1 MSVRPA
7 PSHCIVKPD
16 LPAPHTAWRL
26 LCLLTLL
33 AMGACTTTT
42 RPADGGMASS
52 KPSSMPA
59 AQGAPSPGQTAS
71 AGNTAQPGPGSG
83 APSTTANSPTG
94 FEALTRGATRSPGL
108 LPIWRKQD
116 KVWVEIPARL
126 LGQPL
131 FLSPKIASGIGEAGV
146 LGGLMQ
152 SRWAQV
158 GRPQWVTFRR
168 VQQQVQLLAV
178 NATYTATAGTPQAR
192 AVEAAYSPSLIVA
205 APLASAPDPATGALL
220 IDASALWLN
229 DWLGIGS
236 QLQRQY
242 RQGHA
247 FDARQSQLV
256 QARQVGETTVFEVQ
270 QHFATAS
277 ITPPSAAAVP
287 GQPTPSL
294 PRTLPDPRS
303 LFVQVHHSLSALP
316 EQPMRA
322 RPADVRV
329 GYFSTVVVD
338 FTDDLTRTPRR
349 QFISRWRLAKQDPTA
364 TRSKPIQSIV
374 FWLDANIPEVYRDTV
389 REGVLAWNRAF
400 EAIGY
405 QDAIEVRQATPEQSA
420 DNLATGRASIRWMT
434 NAQAQF
440 GAIGP
445 SHVDP
450 RSGEILDADI
460 AIESLT
466 VRGMR
471 QLRSQFMT
479 DDGADALARPG
490 EPAHGVEGGACE
502 HGLHAAEQLGTW
514 LSLIEADRPIDP
526 DSPEVQAFVLA
537 YLKDVV
543 MHEVGHALGLRHNF
557 RASRWRS
564 PAQLQDKAL
573 TTREGNSASV
583 MDYAAINLPPPG
595 QRGGAPFQTTLG
607 PYDFW
612 AIEYG
617 YSDLPDSPAEAERQ
631 LRDIARRSSDPRWAE
646 ALAYGSDEDEALGID
661 PQALTFDLGDDPI
674 AFARNRFALAQDL
687 IDRTAQRTPTP
698 LDDVDRPRRALAH
711 ALRESARGAQV
722 LIRQVG
728 GIVLRR
734 QGPDAPSAPVD
745 PLPAV
750 QQREALAWLQRSWLR
765 PQPLRVPPA
774 LMRRMGPDTLDW
786 SPGDPGSIGKPDLS
800 LAEQLLQVQRSVLNQ
815 LMSDRLAER
824 LLDNRDRTQ
833 DRETRPLLPAEL
845 LQRLQDHIWSQGSSV
860 DANAASWQRN
870 LQREHTQRLAVSVL
884 RPASARADVRAAQR
898 AAARQLL
905 SLLQR
910 EPGRTSEARVH
921 RQACLETLRTALA
934 APLVQQGL

>member
-1 MSVRPA
+1 MSARPPIFSRVTATAPPLLTGPWHRVSLIGLLALSACATPPRPSPPA
-7 PSHCIVKPD
+7 PATSGTPTAAIPPSASAT
-16 LPAPHTAWRL
+16 PAPASL
-26 LCLLTLL
+26 S
-33 AMGACTTTT
+33 A
-42 RPADGGMASS
+42 PATSATPAS
-52 KPSSMPA
+52 
-59 AQGAPSPGQTAS
+59 
-71 AGNTAQPGPGSG
+71 
-83 APSTTANSPTG
+83 
-94 FEALTRGATRSPGL
+94 FESLTRGATPSAGL

-116 KVWVEIPARL
+116 KVWVEIPANL
-126 LGQPL
+126 LGKPL
-131 FLSPKIASGIGEAGV
+131 LLSPKVASGIGEGGV

-178 NATYTATAGTPQAR
+178 NASYTAAAGTPQAR
-192 AVEAAYSPSLIVA
+192 AVEAAFSPSLIVA
-205 APLASAPDPATGALL
+205 APLASAADPATGAVLV
-220 IDASALWLN
+220 DASALWLN
-229 DWLGIGS
+229 DWLGIGPH
-236 QLQRQY
+236 LQRQY

-247 FDARQSQLV
+247 FDARQSQVV
-256 QARQVGETTVFEVQ
+256 QARQVDGTTVFEVQ
-270 QHFATAS
+270 QHFVTAS
-277 ITPPSAAAVP
+277 VNATPSAMAP
-287 GQPTPSL
+287 GMPAPSL

-316 EQPMRA
+316 EQPMHP
-322 RPADVRV
+322 RPADARV
-329 GYFSTVVVD
+329 GYFTTSVVD
-338 FTDDLTRTPRR
+338 FTDDLSRTPRR
-349 QFISRWRLAKQDPTA
+349 QFISRWRLQKQDPGA
-364 TRSKPIQSIV
+364 PRSKPVQPIV
-374 FWLDANIPEVYRDTV
+374 FWLDGNIPEAYRATI
-389 REGVLAWNRAF
+389 REGVLAWNQAF
-400 EAIGY
+400 DAIGY
-405 QDAIEVRQATPEQSA
+405 EGAIEVRQATPEQSA

-471 QLRSQFMT
+471 QLRSQFML
-479 DDGADALARPG
+479 D
-490 EPAHGVEGGACE
+490 EGGDASSAAEARHVGDACE
-502 HGLHAAEQLGTW
+502 HGQHAAEQLGTW
-514 LSLIEADRPIDP
+514 LSLVEAERPVDP

-564 PAQLQDKAL
+564 PAQLLDPAL

-583 MDYAAINLPPPG
+583 MDYAAVNLPPPG
-595 QRGGAPFQTTLG
+595 QNGGAPFQTTLG

-617 YSDLPDSPAEAERQ
+617 YGDLPDSPAEAERK
-631 LRDIARRSSDPRWAE
+631 LRDIARRSAEPKWAA

-661 PQALTFDLGDDPI
+661 PQALTFDLGNDPI

-687 IDRTAQRTPTP
+687 IDRTNQRTPTP
-698 LDDVDRPRRALAH
+698 LDDVDRPRRAVAH

-728 GIVLRR
+728 GVVIRR
-734 QGPDAPSAPVD
+734 QGPEAKSAPID
-745 PLPAV
+745 PLPAA
-750 QQREALAWLQRSWLR
+750 QQREALALLQQSWLR
-765 PQPLRVPPA
+765 PQPLRIPAA
-774 LMRRMGPDTLDW
+774 LMRRLGPDTLDW
-786 SPGDPGSIGKPDLS
+786 GPGDFGSIGKPDVS
-800 LAEQLLQVQRSVLNQ
+800 IAEQQLQIQRSVLNQ
-815 LMSDRLAER
+815 LMADGLAER

-833 DRETRPLLPAEL
+833 DREARPLLPQEL
-845 LQRLQDHIWSQGSSV
+845 LQRLQDSIWSPASTT
-860 DANAASWQRN
+860 DANSAGWQRN
-870 LQREHTQRLAVSVL
+870 LQREHTQRLATSVL

-898 AAARQLL
+898 TAARQLL

-910 EPGRTSEARVH
+910 ETGRTAEDRAH
-921 RQACLETLRTALA
+921 RQGCLDTLRTALA

>member
-1 MSVRPA
+1 M
-7 PSHCIVKPD
+7 
-16 LPAPHTAWRL
+16 
-26 LCLLTLL
+26 L
-33 AMGACTTTT
+33 AGAE
-42 RPADGGMASS
+42 R
-52 KPSSMPA
+52 
-59 AQGAPSPGQTAS
+59 
-71 AGNTAQPGPGSG
+71 
-83 APSTTANSPTG
+83 ST
-94 FEALTRGATRSPGL
+94 GL

-116 KVWVEIPARL
+116 KVWVEIPAKL
-126 LGQPL
+126 IGQPL
-131 FLSPKIASGIGEAGV
+131 FLSPKIASGIGEGGV

-178 NATYTATAGTPQAR
+178 NATYIAAAGTPQAR

-205 APLASAPDPATGALL
+205 APLVSAPDPATGSLL
-220 IDASALWLN
+220 VDASALWLN
-229 DWLGIGS
+229 DWLGVGA

-242 RQGHA
+242 RQGHT

-256 QARQVGETTVFEVQ
+256 QARQVDGTTVFEVQ
-270 QHFATAS
+270 QHFATATIS
-277 ITPPSAAAVP
+277 TPSTATGL
-287 GQPTPSL
+287 GQPAPSV

-316 EQPMRA
+316 EQAMRS
-322 RPADVRV
+322 RPADARV
-329 GYFSTVVVD
+329 GYFSTTVVD
-338 FTDDLTRTPRR
+338 FTDDLSRTPRR
-349 QFISRWRLAKQDPTA
+349 QWISRWRLQKQDPA
-364 TRSKPIQSIV
+364 APRSKPVQPIV
-374 FWLDANIPEVYRDTV
+374 FWLDANIPEAYRATIRD
-389 REGVLAWNRAF
+389 GILAWNQAF

-405 QDAIEVRQATPEQSA
+405 QDAIEARQATPEQSA

-479 DDGADALARPG
+479 DEGAGTSAS
-490 EPAHGVEGGACE
+490 PASEAHHEGDACE

-514 LSLIEADRPIDP
+514 LSLVEADRPIDP

-557 RASRWRS
+557 RASRWHS
-564 PAQLQDKAL
+564 PEQLLDKAL

-583 MDYAAINLPPPG
+583 MDYAAVNLPPPG
-595 QRGGAPFQTTLG
+595 HTGGAPFQTTLG
-607 PYDFW
+607 PYDLW

-617 YSDLPDSPAEAERQ
+617 YGDLPESATEAERK
-631 LRDIARRSSDPRWAE
+631 LRDIARRSADPKWAQ

-661 PQALTFDLGDDPI
+661 PQALTFDLGNDPI
-674 AFARNRFALAQDL
+674 AFARNRFALAQDI
-687 IDRTAQRTPTP
+687 IDRTSRRIPTP
-698 LDDVDRPRRALAH
+698 LDDVDQPRRAVAH

-728 GIVLRR
+728 GVVIRR
-734 QGPDAPSAPVD
+734 QGPEAKTDPID
-745 PLPAV
+745 PLPAA
-750 QQREALAWLQRSWLR
+750 QQREALALVLQSWLR
-765 PQPLRVPPA
+765 PQPLRISAP
-774 LMRRMGPDTLDW
+774 LMRRLGPDTLDW
-786 SPGDPGSIGKPDLS
+786 GPSDFGSIGKPDVS
-800 LAEQLLQVQRSVLNQ
+800 IAEQQLQIQRSVLNQ
-815 LMSDRLAER
+815 LMTDGLAER

-833 DRETRPLLPAEL
+833 DREARPLLPQEL
-845 LQRLQDHIWSQGSSV
+845 LQRLQDSIWSQASPV

-870 LQREHTQRLAVSVL
+870 LQREHTQRLAISVL

-898 AAARQLL
+898 TAARQLL

-910 EPGRTSEARVH
+910 EPGRTAEERAH
-921 RQACLETLRTALA
+921 RQGCLETLRTALA

>member
-1 MSVRPA
+1 MSHLSPDIAPLNPRRSQPWWLPCLIALLALSACATSPQPSVTATPA
-7 PSHCIVKPD
+7 P
-16 LPAPHTAWRL
+16 AATTA
-26 LCLLTLL
+26 T
-33 AMGACTTTT
+33 
-42 RPADGGMASS
+42 P
-52 KPSSMPA
+52 
-59 AQGAPSPGQTAS
+59 PSP
-71 AGNTAQPGPGSG
+71 SG
-83 APSTTANSPTG
+83 APAS
-94 FEALTRGATRSPGL
+94 FESLTRGATRSPGL

-116 KVWVEIPARL
+116 KVWVEIPAKL
-126 LGQPL
+126 IGQPL
-131 FLSPKIASGIGEAGV
+131 FLSPKIASGIGEGGV

-178 NATYTATAGTPQAR
+178 NASYTAAAGTPQAR
-192 AVEAAYSPSLIVA
+192 AVEAAFSPSLIVA
-205 APLASAPDPATGALL
+205 APLASAADPATGALL
-220 IDASALWLN
+220 VDASALWLN
-229 DWLGIGS
+229 DWLGIGAH
-236 QLQRQY
+236 LQRQY

-247 FDARQSQLV
+247 FDARQSQVV
-256 QARQVGETTVFEVQ
+256 QARQVDGTTVFEVQ

-277 ITPPSAAAVP
+277 INTSPGSAAP
-287 GQPTPSL
+287 GMPAPAL

-316 EQPMRA
+316 EQPMRK
-322 RPADVRV
+322 RPADARV
-329 GYFSTVVVD
+329 GYFSTTVVD
-338 FTDDLTRTPRR
+338 FTDDLSRTPRK
-349 QFISRWRLAKQDPTA
+349 QYISRWRLQKQDPTA
-364 TRSKPIQSIV
+364 ARSKPVQPIV
-374 FWLDANIPEVYRDTV
+374 FWLDASIPDAYRATIRD
-389 REGVLAWNRAF
+389 GVLAWNLAF
-400 EAIGY
+400 DAIGY
-405 QDAIEVRQATPEQSA
+405 KDAIEVRQATPEQSA

-445 SHVDP
+445 THVDP

-479 DDGADALARPG
+479 DDGDDTSAS
-490 EPAHGVEGGACE
+490 PASEQHHAGDACE

-514 LSLIEADRPIDP
+514 LSLAEADRPVDP
-526 DSPEVQAFVLA
+526 DSPEVQAFVHA

-564 PAQLQDKAL
+564 PAQLLDKAL

-583 MDYAAINLPPPG
+583 MDYAAVNLPPPG
-595 QRGGAPFQTTLG
+595 QSGGAPFQTTLG

-617 YSDLPDSPAEAERQ
+617 YGDLPESNAEAERQ
-631 LRDIARRSSDPRWAE
+631 LRDIARRSADPQWIR

-661 PQALTFDLGDDPI
+661 PQALTFDLGDDPV

-687 IDRTAQRTPTP
+687 IDRTERRTATP

-728 GIVLRR
+728 GVVIRR
-734 QGPDAPSAPVD
+734 QGPEAKADAID
-745 PLPAV
+745 PLPAA
-750 QQREALAWLQRSWLR
+750 QQREALALLLQSWLR
-765 PQPLRVPPA
+765 PQPLRVPSA
-774 LMRRMGPDTLDW
+774 LMRRLGPDTLDW
-786 SPGDPGSIGKPDLS
+786 SPSDFGSIGKPDVS
-800 LAEQLLQVQRSVLNQ
+800 IAEQQLQVQRSVLNQ
-815 LMSDRLAER
+815 LMADGLAER

-833 DRETRPLLPAEL
+833 DREARPLLPAEL
-845 LQRLQDHIWSQGSSV
+845 LQRLQEGIWSPASM
-860 DANAASWQRN
+860 ANPNAASWQRN
-870 LQREHTQRLAVSVL
+870 LQREHTLRLAASVL

-898 AAARQLL
+898 TAAQ
-905 SLLQR
+905 SLLNLLQQA
-910 EPGRTSEARVH
+910 PGPTAEDRAH
-921 RQACLETLRTALA
+921 RQGCMETLRAALS
-934 APLVQQGL
+934 APLVKQGL

>member
-1 MSVRPA
+1 MLAGAER
-7 PSHCIVKPD
+7 
-16 LPAPHTAWRL
+16 TA
-26 LCLLTLL
+26 
-33 AMGACTTTT
+33 
-42 RPADGGMASS
+42 
-52 KPSSMPA
+52 
-59 AQGAPSPGQTAS
+59 
-71 AGNTAQPGPGSG
+71 
-83 APSTTANSPTG
+83 
-94 FEALTRGATRSPGL
+94 GL

-116 KVWVEIPARL
+116 KVWVEIPAKL
-126 LGQPL
+126 IGQPL
-131 FLSPKIASGIGEAGV
+131 FLSPKIASGIGEGGV

-178 NATYTATAGTPQAR
+178 NATYIAAAGTPQAR

-205 APLASAPDPATGALL
+205 APLVSAPDTATGSLL
-220 IDASALWLN
+220 VDASSLWLN
-229 DWLGIGS
+229 DWLGVGA

-242 RQGHA
+242 RQGHT

-256 QARQVGETTVFEVQ
+256 QARQVDGTTVFEVQ
-270 QHFATAS
+270 QHFATAT
-277 ITPPSAAAVP
+277 ITAPSATIGLGLPA
-287 GQPTPSL
+287 PSV

-316 EQPMRA
+316 DQAMRA
-322 RPADVRV
+322 RPADARV
-329 GYFSTVVVD
+329 GYFSTTLVD
-338 FTDDLTRTPRR
+338 FTDDLSRTPRR
-349 QFISRWRLAKQDPTA
+349 QLISRWRLQKQDPA
-364 TRSKPIQSIV
+364 AASSKPVQPIV
-374 FWLDANIPEVYRDTV
+374 FWLDANIPEAYRATIRD
-389 REGVLAWNRAF
+389 GVLAWNQAF

-405 QDAIEVRQATPEQSA
+405 QDAIEARQATPEQSA

-479 DDGADALARPG
+479 DESGDASASQAER
-490 EPAHGVEGGACE
+490 HTHEGDACE

-514 LSLIEADRPIDP
+514 LSLVEADRPVDP

-564 PAQLQDKAL
+564 PEQLLDKAL

-583 MDYAAINLPPPG
+583 MDYAAVNLPPPG
-595 QRGGAPFQTTLG
+595 RTGGAPFQTTLG
-607 PYDFW
+607 PYDLW

-617 YSDLPDSPAEAERQ
+617 YGDLPESAAEAERK
-631 LRDIARRSSDPRWAE
+631 LRDIARRSAEPKWAQ

-661 PQALTFDLGDDPI
+661 PQALTFDLGNDPI

-687 IDRTAQRTPTP
+687 IDRTSRRTPTP
-698 LDDVDRPRRALAH
+698 LDDVDQPRRAVAH

-728 GIVLRR
+728 GVVIRR
-734 QGPDAPSAPVD
+734 QGPEAKTDPID
-745 PLPAV
+745 PLPAA
-750 QQREALAWLQRSWLR
+750 QQREALALLQQSWLR
-765 PQPLRVPPA
+765 PQPLRIPSP
-774 LMRRMGPDTLDW
+774 LMRRLGPDTLDW
-786 SPGDPGSIGKPDLS
+786 GPSDFGSIGKPDVS
-800 LAEQLLQVQRSVLNQ
+800 IAEQQLQVQRSVLNQ
-815 LMSDRLAER
+815 LMTDGLAER

-833 DRETRPLLPAEL
+833 DREPRPLLPQEL
-845 LQRLQDHIWSQGSSV
+845 LQRLQDSIWSQASAS

-870 LQREHTQRLAVSVL
+870 LQREHTQRLALSVL

-898 AAARQLL
+898 TAARLL
-905 SLLQR
+905 LNLLQR
-910 EPGRTSEARVH
+910 EPGSTDEDRAH
-921 RQACLETLRTALA
+921 RQGCLETLRTALS

>member
-1 MSVRPA
+1 
-7 PSHCIVKPD
+7 
-16 LPAPHTAWRL
+16 
-26 LCLLTLL
+26 
-33 AMGACTTTT
+33 
-42 RPADGGMASS
+42 MAS
-52 KPSSMPA
+52 PPPF
-59 AQGAPSPGQTAS
+59 AQVVAGA
-71 AGNTAQPGPGSG
+71 
-83 APSTTANSPTG
+83 
-94 FEALTRGATRSPGL
+94 ERSNGL

-116 KVWVEIPARL
+116 KVWVEIPAKL
-126 LGQPL
+126 MGHPL
-131 FLSPKIASGIGEAGV
+131 FLSPKIATGIGEGGV

-152 SRWAQV
+152 SRWAPV

-178 NATYTATAGTPQAR
+178 NATYTAAAGTPQAR

-205 APLASAPDPATGALL
+205 APLASAPDPATGAVLV
-220 IDASALWLN
+220 DASALWLN

-242 RQGHA
+242 RQGHT
-247 FDARQSQLV
+247 FDPRQSQLV
-256 QARQVGETTVFEVQ
+256 QARQVDGTTVFEVQ
-270 QHFATAS
+270 QHFATAT
-277 ITPPSAAAVP
+277 ITPPSAATGI
-287 GQPTPSL
+287 GQPAPSV

-316 EQPMRA
+316 EQPMRP
-322 RPADVRV
+322 RLADARV
-329 GYFSTVVVD
+329 GYFSTTVVD
-338 FTDDLTRTPRR
+338 FTDDLSRTPRR
-349 QFISRWRLAKQDPTA
+349 QFISRWRLQKQDPA
-364 TRSKPIQSIV
+364 AHRSKPVQPIV
-374 FWLDANIPEVYRDTV
+374 FWLDANIPEAYRATV
-389 REGVLAWNRAF
+389 RDGVLAWNQAF

-405 QDAIEVRQATPEQSA
+405 QDAIEVKQATPEQSV

-450 RSGEILDADI
+450 RSGEILDTVI

-471 QLRSQFMT
+471 QLRSQFMN
-479 DDGADALARPG
+479 DDGADAPASPG
-490 EPAHGVEGGACE
+490 DGHHHEGDACE

-514 LSLIEADRPIDP
+514 LSLIEADRPVDP

-557 RASRWRS
+557 RASRWHS
-564 PAQLQDKAL
+564 PAQLLDKAL

-583 MDYAAINLPPPG
+583 MDYAAVNLPPPG
-595 QRGGAPFQTTLG
+595 QTGGTPFQTTLG

-617 YSDLPDSPAEAERQ
+617 YADLPESRTEAERK
-631 LRDIARRSSDPRWAE
+631 LRDIARRSADPQWAQ

-661 PQALTFDLGDDPI
+661 PQALTFDLGNDPI

-687 IDRTAQRTPTP
+687 IDRTSRRTPTP
-698 LDDVDRPRRALAH
+698 LDDVDQPRRAVAH

-728 GIVLRR
+728 GVVIRR
-734 QGPDAPSAPVD
+734 QGAEAKTDPID
-745 PLPAV
+745 PLPAA
-750 QQREALAWLQRSWLR
+750 QQREALTLLQQSWLR
-765 PQPLRVPPA
+765 PQPLRIPSS
-774 LMRRMGPDTLDW
+774 LMRRLGPDTLDW
-786 SPGDPGSIGKPDLS
+786 GPSDFSSIGRPDVS
-800 LAEQLLQVQRSVLNQ
+800 IAELQLQVQRSVLNQ
-815 LMSDRLAER
+815 LMADGLADR

-833 DRETRPLLPAEL
+833 DREAHPLLPAEL
-845 LQRLQDHIWSQGSSV
+845 LQRLQDSIWSSASIT

-870 LQREHTQRLAVSVL
+870 LQREHTQRLAAMVL
-884 RPASARADVRAAQR
+884 RPGSLRADVRAAQR
-898 AAARQLL
+898 NAARQLL
-905 SLLQR
+905 GLLQR
-910 EPGRTSEARVH
+910 EPGHTPADRAH
-921 RQACLETLRTALA
+921 RQACLETLRTALV

>member
-1 MSVRPA
+1 M
-7 PSHCIVKPD
+7 
-16 LPAPHTAWRL
+16 
-26 LCLLTLL
+26 L
-33 AMGACTTTT
+33 AGAE
-42 RPADGGMASS
+42 R
-52 KPSSMPA
+52 
-59 AQGAPSPGQTAS
+59 S
-71 AGNTAQPGPGSG
+71 A
-83 APSTTANSPTG
+83 
-94 FEALTRGATRSPGL
+94 GL

-116 KVWVEIPARL
+116 KVWVEIPAKL
-126 LGQPL
+126 IGQPL
-131 FLSPKIASGIGEAGV
+131 FLSPKIATGIGEGGV

-168 VQQQVQLLAV
+168 MQQQVQLLAV
-178 NATYTATAGTPQAR
+178 NATYTAAAGTPQAR

-205 APLASAPDPATGALL
+205 APLASAPDPTSGALL
-220 IDASALWLN
+220 VDASALWLN
-229 DWLGIGS
+229 DWLGVGA

-256 QARQVGETTVFEVQ
+256 QARQVDGTTVFEVQ
-270 QHFATAS
+270 QHFATAAIS
-277 ITPPSAAAVP
+277 APSAATGL
-287 GQPTPSL
+287 GQPAPTV

-316 EQPMRA
+316 EQPMRP
-322 RPADVRV
+322 RLADARV
-329 GYFSTVVVD
+329 GYFSTTVVD
-338 FTDDLTRTPRR
+338 FTDDLSRTPRR
-349 QFISRWRLAKQDPTA
+349 QFISRWRLQKQDPA
-364 TRSKPIQSIV
+364 APRSKPVQPIV
-374 FWLDANIPEVYRDTV
+374 FWLDANIPEAYRATV
-389 REGVLAWNRAF
+389 RDGVLAWNQAF

-450 RSGEILDADI
+450 RSGEILDTVI

-471 QLRSQFMT
+471 QLRSQFMN
-479 DDGADALARPG
+479 DDGADASAL
-490 EPAHGVEGGACE
+490 PAENHRHEGDACE

-514 LSLIEADRPIDP
+514 LSLAEADRPVDP

-557 RASRWRS
+557 RASRWHS
-564 PAQLQDKAL
+564 PAQLQDKTL

-595 QRGGAPFQTTLG
+595 QSGGAPFQTTLG

-617 YSDLPDSPAEAERQ
+617 YGDLPESPTEAERH
-631 LRDIARRSSDPRWAE
+631 LRDIARRSAEPKWAQ

-661 PQALTFDLGDDPI
+661 PQALTFDLGNDPI

-687 IDRTAQRTPTP
+687 IDRTSRRTPTP
-698 LDDVDRPRRALAH
+698 LDDVDRPRRAVAH

-728 GIVLRR
+728 GVLIRR
-734 QGPDAPSAPVD
+734 QGPEAQSDPID
-745 PLPAV
+745 PLPAI
-750 QQREALAWLQRSWLR
+750 QQREALTLLLQSWLR
-765 PQPLRVPPA
+765 PQPLRIPSP
-774 LMRRMGPDTLDW
+774 LMRRLGPDTLDW
-786 SPGDPGSIGKPDLS
+786 GPSDFASIGKPDVS
-800 LAEQLLQVQRSVLNQ
+800 IAEQQLQVQRSVLNQ
-815 LMSDRLAER
+815 LMADGLADR

-845 LQRLQDHIWSQGSSV
+845 LQRLQDSIWSPASIT

-870 LQREHTQRLAVSVL
+870 LQREHTQRLAAMVL
-884 RPASARADVRAAQR
+884 RPGSVRADVRAAQR

-905 SLLQR
+905 GLLQGQ
-910 EPGRTSEARVH
+910 PGRTAEDRAH
-921 RQACLETLRTALA
+921 RQACLETLRTALV

>member
-1 MSVRPA
+1 MHRGARVPWWAAFVITVTSMLTACASSPQREASVPA
-7 PSHCIVKPD
+7 PSAPQGPST
-16 LPAPHTAWRL
+16 PA
-26 LCLLTLL
+26 
-33 AMGACTTTT
+33 
-42 RPADGGMASS
+42 
-52 KPSSMPA
+52 
-59 AQGAPSPGQTAS
+59 SPGVAAAPTPAS
-71 AGNTAQPGPGSG
+71 LGT
-83 APSTTANSPTG
+83 
-94 FEALTRGATRSPGL
+94 FESLTRGATRTQGL

-116 KVWVEIPARL
+116 KVWVEIPAKL
-126 LGQPL
+126 IGQPL
-131 FLSPKIASGIGEAGV
+131 FLSPKIANGIGEGGV

-152 SRWAQV
+152 SRWSQV

-178 NATYTATAGTPQAR
+178 NATYTAAAGTPQAR

-205 APLASAPDPATGALL
+205 APLASAPEPVTGALL
-220 IDASALWLN
+220 VDASALWLN

-256 QARQVGETTVFEVQ
+256 QARQVDGTTVFEVQ
-270 QHFATAS
+270 QHFATAAIS
-277 ITPPSAAAVP
+277 SPSATAGL
-287 GQPTPSL
+287 GQPAPSV

-316 EQPMRA
+316 EHPMQA
-322 RPADVRV
+322 RPADARV
-329 GYFSTVVVD
+329 GYFSTTVVD
-338 FTDDLTRTPRR
+338 FTDDLSRTPRK
-349 QFISRWRLAKQDPTA
+349 QFISRWRLQKQHPA
-364 TRSKPIQSIV
+364 AARSKPVQPIV
-374 FWLDANIPEVYRDTV
+374 FWLDANIPEAYRATV
-389 REGVLAWNRAF
+389 RDGVLAWNQAF

-405 QDAIEVRQATPEQSA
+405 EGAIEARQATPEQSA

-471 QLRSQFMT
+471 QLRSQFML
-479 DDGADALARPG
+479 DDGGDASSTV
-490 EPAHGVEGGACE
+490 EAHHEAGACE
-502 HGLHAAEQLGTW
+502 HGVHAAEQLGTW
-514 LSLIEADRPIDP
+514 LSLVEADRPIDP

-564 PAQLQDKAL
+564 PAQLQDREL

-583 MDYAAINLPPPG
+583 MDYAAVNLPPPG
-595 QRGGAPFQTTLG
+595 KTGGAPFQTTLG

-617 YSDLPDSPAEAERQ
+617 YGDLPESPAEAQRK
-631 LRDIARRSSDPRWAE
+631 LRDIARRSADPAWAR

-661 PQALTFDLGDDPI
+661 PQALTFDLGDDPM

-687 IDRTAQRTPTP
+687 IDRTERRTATP

-728 GIVLRR
+728 GVVIRR
-734 QGPDAPSAPVD
+734 QGAEAKTDPID
-745 PLPAV
+745 PLPAA
-750 QQREALAWLQRSWLR
+750 QQREALALLQQSWLR
-765 PQPLRVPPA
+765 PQPLRIPSP
-774 LMRRMGPDTLDW
+774 LMRRLGPDTLDW
-786 SPGDPGSIGKPDLS
+786 GPSDLGSIGKPDVS
-800 LAEQLLQVQRSVLNQ
+800 IAEQQLQIQRSVLNQ
-815 LMSDRLAER
+815 LMADGLAER

-833 DRETRPLLPAEL
+833 DREARPLLPAEL
-845 LQRLQDHIWSQGSSV
+845 LQRLQDSIWSPATIA

-870 LQREHTQRLAVSVL
+870 LQREHTQRLAAMVL
-884 RPASARADVRAAQR
+884 RPGSLRADVRAAQR
-898 AAARQLL
+898 NAARQLL
-905 SLLQR
+905 SLLQGQ
-910 EPGRTSEARVH
+910 PGRTDEDRAH
-921 RQACLETLRTALA
+921 RQGCLETLRAALA
-934 APLVQQGL
+934 APLVKQGL

>member
-1 MSVRPA
+1 MSHRSPDIAPLNPRRAQPWRLPSLIALLALSACATSPKPSGTATATPA
-7 PSHCIVKPD
+7 P
-16 LPAPHTAWRL
+16 AAATA
-26 LCLLTLL
+26 T
-33 AMGACTTTT
+33 
-42 RPADGGMASS
+42 P
-52 KPSSMPA
+52 
-59 AQGAPSPGQTAS
+59 PSP
-71 AGNTAQPGPGSG
+71 SG
-83 APSTTANSPTG
+83 APAS
-94 FEALTRGATRSPGL
+94 FESLTRGATRSAGL

-116 KVWVEIPARL
+116 KVWVEIPAKL
-126 LGQPL
+126 IGQPL

-178 NATYTATAGTPQAR
+178 NASYTAAVGTPQAR
-192 AVEAAYSPSLIVA
+192 AVEAAFSPSLIVA
-205 APLASAPDPATGALL
+205 APLASAADPATGAVLV
-220 IDASALWLN
+220 DASALWLN
-229 DWLGIGS
+229 DWLGIGAH
-236 QLQRQY
+236 LQRQY

-247 FDARQSQLV
+247 FDARQSQVV
-256 QARQVGETTVFEVQ
+256 QARQVGGTTVFEVQ

-277 ITPPSAAAVP
+277 INTTPGTVAP
-287 GQPTPSL
+287 GMPAPAL

-316 EQPMRA
+316 EQPMRK
-322 RPADVRV
+322 RPADARV
-329 GYFSTVVVD
+329 GYFSTTLVD
-338 FTDDLTRTPRR
+338 FTDDLSRSPRR
-349 QFISRWRLAKQDPTA
+349 QFISRWRLQKQDPA
-364 TRSKPIQSIV
+364 AVRSKPVQPIV
-374 FWLDANIPEVYRDTV
+374 FWLDANIPEAYRATIRD
-389 REGVLAWNRAF
+389 GVLTWNQAF
-400 EAIGY
+400 DAIGY

-479 DDGADALARPG
+479 DDGDGASAS
-490 EPAHGVEGGACE
+490 PASAKHHAGDACE

-526 DSPEVQAFVLA
+526 DSPEVQAFVHA

-564 PAQLQDKAL
+564 PAQLLDKAL
-573 TTREGNSASV
+573 TMREGNSASV
-583 MDYAAINLPPPG
+583 MDYAAVNLAPPG
-595 QRGGAPFQTTLG
+595 QSGGAPFQTTLG

-617 YSDLPDSPAEAERQ
+617 YGDLPESNAEAERQ
-631 LRDIARRSSDPRWAE
+631 LRDIARRSAAPQWAR

-661 PQALTFDLGDDPI
+661 PQALTFDLGDDPL
-674 AFARNRFALAQDL
+674 AFARTRFALAQDL
-687 IDRTAQRTPTP
+687 IDRTARRQATP

-728 GIVLRR
+728 GVVIRR
-734 QGPDAPSAPVD
+734 QGPDAKTDAID
-745 PLPAV
+745 PLPAM
-750 QQREALAWLQRSWLR
+750 QQREALALLLQSWLR
-765 PQPLRVPPA
+765 PQPLRIPSSW
-774 LMRRMGPDTLDW
+774 MRRLGPDTLDW
-786 SPGDPGSIGKPDLS
+786 GPSDFGSIGKPDVS
-800 LAEQLLQVQRSVLNQ
+800 IAEQQLQVQRSVLNQ
-815 LMSDRLAER
+815 LMADGLADR

-833 DRETRPLLPAEL
+833 DREVRPLMPQEL
-845 LQRLQDHIWSQGSSV
+845 LQRLQESIWSPAPSHEAS
-860 DANAASWQRN
+860 AASWQRN
-870 LQREHTQRLAVSVL
+870 LQREHTLRLAAAVL
-884 RPASARADVRAAQR
+884 RPVSARADVRAAQR
-898 AAARQLL
+898 TAAQRLL
-905 SLLQR
+905 NLLQQA
-910 EPGRTSEARVH
+910 PGRTAEEQAH
-921 RQACLETLRTALA
+921 RQGCVETLRAALS
-934 APLVQQGL
+934 APLIKQGL

>member
-1 MSVRPA
+1 MHRGTRVPWWAAFAITVTSMLTACANSPQPVASAPA
-7 PSHCIVKPD
+7 PWPQQG
-16 LPAPHTAWRL
+16 TA
-26 LCLLTLL
+26 T
-33 AMGACTTTT
+33 
-42 RPADGGMASS
+42 P
-52 KPSSMPA
+52 
-59 AQGAPSPGQTAS
+59 PSPGVAAAPTPAS
-71 AGNTAQPGPGSG
+71 LGT
-83 APSTTANSPTG
+83 
-94 FEALTRGATRSPGL
+94 FESLTRGATRTQGL

-116 KVWVEIPARL
+116 KVWVEIPAKL
-126 LGQPL
+126 IGQPL
-131 FLSPKIASGIGEAGV
+131 FLSPKIASGIGEGGV

-178 NATYTATAGTPQAR
+178 NATYTAAAGTPQAR
-192 AVEAAYSPSLIVA
+192 AVEVAYSPSLIVA
-205 APLASAPDPATGALL
+205 APLASAPDAATGALL
-220 IDASALWLN
+220 VDASALWLN
-229 DWLGIGS
+229 DWLGVGA

-242 RQGHA
+242 RQGHT

-256 QARQVGETTVFEVQ
+256 QARQVDGTTVFEVQ
-270 QHFATAS
+270 QHFATAAINS
-277 ITPPSAAAVP
+277 PSTPTGI
-287 GQPTPSL
+287 GQPAPSV

-316 EQPMRA
+316 EQAMRG
-322 RPADVRV
+322 RPADARV
-329 GYFSTVVVD
+329 GYFSITVVD
-338 FTDDLTRTPRR
+338 FTDDLSRTPRR
-349 QFISRWRLAKQDPTA
+349 QLINRWRLQKQDPA
-364 TRSKPIQSIV
+364 APRSKPVQPIV
-374 FWLDANIPEVYRDTV
+374 FWLDANIPKAYRATIRD
-389 REGVLAWNRAF
+389 GVLAWNRAF

-405 QDAIEVRQATPEQSA
+405 QDAIEARQATPEQSA

-434 NAQAQF
+434 NAQVQF

-471 QLRSQFMT
+471 QLRSHFMNG
-479 DDGADALARPG
+479 DGGEAKAALA
-490 EPAHGVEGGACE
+490 HGTHREGDGCE

-514 LSLIEADRPIDP
+514 LSLLEADRPVEP
-526 DSPEVQAFVLA
+526 DSPQVQAFVLA

-564 PAQLQDKAL
+564 PAQLMDKAL
-573 TTREGNSASV
+573 TTSEGNSASV
-583 MDYAAINLPPPG
+583 MDYAAVNLPPAG
-595 QRGGAPFQTTLG
+595 QTGGAPFQTTLG
-607 PYDFW
+607 PYDLW

-617 YSDLPDSPAEAERQ
+617 YGDLPDSPAEAERQ
-631 LRDIARRSSDPRWAE
+631 LRDIARRSADPTWAQ

-661 PQALTFDLGDDPI
+661 PQAQAFDLGNDPI

-687 IDRTAQRTPTP
+687 IDRTSRRTPTP
-698 LDDVDRPRRALAH
+698 LDDVDQPRRALAH

-728 GIVLRR
+728 GVVIRR
-734 QGPDAPSAPVD
+734 QGPEAKSDPID
-745 PLPAV
+745 PLPAA
-750 QQREALAWLQRSWLR
+750 QQREALALLQQRWLR
-765 PQPLRVPPA
+765 PRPLDIPSSW
-774 LMRRMGPDTLDW
+774 MRRLGPDTLDW
-786 SPGDPGSIGKPDLS
+786 GPSDLGSIGKPDVS
-800 LAEQLLQVQRSVLNQ
+800 IAEQQLQVQRSVLNQ
-815 LMSDRLAER
+815 LMADGLADR

-833 DRETRPLLPAEL
+833 DRETHPLLPAEL
-845 LQRLQDHIWSQGSSV
+845 LQRLQESIWSPASIA

-870 LQREHTQRLAVSVL
+870 LQREHTQRLAAMVL
-884 RPASARADVRAAQR
+884 RPGSLRADVRAAQR

-905 SLLQR
+905 ALLQGQ
-910 EPGRTSEARVH
+910 PGHTAEDRAH
-921 RQACLETLRTALA
+921 RQACLETLRTALV

>member
-1 MSVRPA
+1 MRPALSKGHAGFSVGGPPTSRCYGFKMSHRRPDTAPSIHLSAQPWRLPSLVGLLALSACATTTSPPSAPPSAPTSVHAVSPA
-7 PSHCIVKPD
+7 PS
-16 LPAPHTAWRL
+16 
-26 LCLLTLL
+26 
-33 AMGACTTTT
+33 
-42 RPADGGMASS
+42 
-52 KPSSMPA
+52 
-59 AQGAPSPGQTAS
+59 GAPAS
-71 AGNTAQPGPGSG
+71 
-83 APSTTANSPTG
+83 
-94 FEALTRGATRSPGL
+94 FESLTRGATRSDGL

-116 KVWVEIPARL
+116 KVWVEIPAKL
-126 LGQPL
+126 IGQPL
-131 FLSPKIASGIGEAGV
+131 FLSPKIANGIGEGGV

-178 NATYTATAGTPQAR
+178 NASYTAAAGTPQAR
-192 AVEAAYSPSLIVA
+192 AVEAAFSPSLIVA
-205 APLASAPDPATGALL
+205 APLASAADPATGAVLV
-220 IDASALWLN
+220 DASALWLN
-229 DWLGIGS
+229 DWLGIGPH
-236 QLQRQY
+236 LQRQY

-247 FDARQSQLV
+247 FDARQSQVV
-256 QARQVGETTVFEVQ
+256 QARQVDGTTVFEVQ

-277 ITPPSAAAVP
+277 INTTPGTVAP
-287 GQPTPSL
+287 GMPAPAL

-316 EQPMRA
+316 EQPMRK
-322 RPADVRV
+322 RPADARV
-329 GYFSTVVVD
+329 GYFSTTVVD
-338 FTDDLTRTPRR
+338 FTDDVSRTPRK
-349 QFISRWRLAKQDPTA
+349 QYISRWRLQKQDPA
-364 TRSKPIQSIV
+364 AVRSKPVQPIV
-374 FWLDANIPEVYRDTV
+374 FWLDASIPEAYRATIRD
-389 REGVLAWNRAF
+389 GVLAWNQAF
-400 EAIGY
+400 DAIGY
-405 QDAIEVRQATPEQSA
+405 EGAIEVRQATPVQSA

-471 QLRSQFMT
+471 RLRSQFMT
-479 DDGADALARPG
+479 DDGDGA
-490 EPAHGVEGGACE
+490 PASPASAKHHAGDACE

-526 DSPEVQAFVLA
+526 DSPEVQAFVHA

-564 PAQLQDKAL
+564 PAQLLDKAL

-583 MDYAAINLPPPG
+583 MDYAAVNLAPPG
-595 QRGGAPFQTTLG
+595 HGGGAPFQTTLG

-617 YSDLPDSPAEAERQ
+617 YGELPESNAEAERQ
-631 LRDIARRSSDPRWAE
+631 LRDIARRSADPQWAG
-646 ALAYGSDEDEALGID
+646 ALSYGSDEDEALGID
-661 PQALTFDLGDDPI
+661 PHALTFDLGNDPL

-687 IDRTAQRTPTP
+687 IERTERRQATP
-698 LDDVDRPRRALAH
+698 LDDVDRPRRAVAH
-711 ALRESARGAQV
+711 ALREAARGAQV

-728 GIVLRR
+728 GVVIRR
-734 QGPDAPSAPVD
+734 QGPEARTDPID
-745 PLPAV
+745 PLPAA
-750 QQREALAWLQRSWLR
+750 QQREALSLLLQTWLR
-765 PQPLRVPPA
+765 PQPLRIPPS

-786 SPGDPGSIGKPDLS
+786 GPSDFGSIGKPDVS
-800 LAEQLLQVQRSVLNQ
+800 IAEQQLQVQRSVLNQ
-815 LMSDRLAER
+815 LMADGLAER

-833 DRETRPLLPAEL
+833 DREARPLLPDEL
-845 LQRLQDHIWSQGSSV
+845 LLRLQERIWAQVS
-860 DANAASWQRN
+860 AAEAKSASFQRN
-870 LQREHTQRLAVSVL
+870 LQREHVQRLAASVL

-898 AAARQLL
+898 TAARQLL
-905 SLLQR
+905 GLLQR
-910 EPGRTSEARVH
+910 EPGGTPDDRAH

>member
-33 AMGACTTTT
+33 AMGACTTT
-42 RPADGGMASS
+42 RPADESMAGS

-59 AQGAPSPGQTAS
+59 AQGSPSPSQTAS

-322 RPADVRV
+322 RPADARV
-329 GYFSTVVVD
+329 GYFSTTVVD

-471 QLRSQFMT
+471 QLRSQFMG
-479 DDGADALARPG
+479 DDEA
-490 EPAHGVEGGACE
+490 AHEGDACE
-502 HGLHAAEQLGTW
+502 HGLHAAEQLGTL
-514 LSLIEADRPIDP
+514 LSLTEADRPIDP

-564 PAQLQDKAL
+564 PAQLMDPAL

-583 MDYAAINLPPPG
+583 MDYAAVNLPPPG

-617 YSDLPDSPAEAERQ
+617 YGDLPESNAEAERK
-631 LRDIARRSSDPRWAE
+631 LRDIARRSAE
-646 ALAYGSDEDEALGID
+646 PQWVHALAYGSDEDEALGID

-674 AFARNRFALAQDL
+674 AFARHRFALAQDL
-687 IDRTAQRTPTP
+687 IDRTSQRTPTP
-698 LDDVDRPRRALAH
+698 LDDVDRPRRAVAH

-728 GIVLRR
+728 GVVIRR
-734 QGPDAPSAPVD
+734 QGPEARTDAID
-745 PLPAV
+745 PLPAS
-750 QQREALAWLQRSWLR
+750 QQRQALAVLQQSWLR
-765 PQPLRVPPA
+765 PQPLRIPA
-774 LMRRMGPDTLDW
+774 PLMRRLGPDTLDW
-786 SPGDPGSIGKPDLS
+786 GPGNLGALGKPDVS
-800 LAEQLLQVQRSVLNQ
+800 IAEQQLQIQRSVLNQ
-815 LMSDRLAER
+815 LMADGLAER

-833 DRETRPLLPAEL
+833 DREAQPLLPQEV
-845 LQRLQDHIWSQGSSV
+845 LQRLQDSIWPPASAL
-860 DANAASWQRN
+860 DANEASWQRN
-870 LQREHTQRLAVSVL
+870 LQREHTLRLAASVL

-898 AAARQLL
+898 AAARRLL

-910 EPGRTSEARVH
+910 ETGRTDEERDH
-921 RQACLETLRTALA
+921 RQACLETLRAALA
-934 APLVQQGL
+934 APLLQQGL

>member
-1 MSVRPA
+1 MIHRRPDTAPLNPRRAQPWWLPSLIALLALSACATSPQPSGTATPA
-7 PSHCIVKPD
+7 PAAS
-16 LPAPHTAWRL
+16 TA
-26 LCLLTLL
+26 T
-33 AMGACTTTT
+33 
-42 RPADGGMASS
+42 P
-52 KPSSMPA
+52 
-59 AQGAPSPGQTAS
+59 PSP
-71 AGNTAQPGPGSG
+71 SG
-83 APSTTANSPTG
+83 APAS
-94 FEALTRGATRSPGL
+94 FESLTRGATRSAGL

-116 KVWVEIPARL
+116 KVWVEIPAKL
-126 LGQPL
+126 IGQPL
-131 FLSPKIASGIGEAGV
+131 FLSPKIANGIGEAGV

-178 NATYTATAGTPQAR
+178 NASYTAAVGTPQAR
-192 AVEAAYSPSLIVA
+192 AVEAAFSPSLIVA
-205 APLASAPDPATGALL
+205 APLASAADPATGAVLV
-220 IDASALWLN
+220 DASALWLN
-229 DWLGIGS
+229 DWLGIGAH
-236 QLQRQY
+236 LQRQY

-247 FDARQSQLV
+247 FDARQSQVV
-256 QARQVGETTVFEVQ
+256 QARQVGGTTVFEVQ

-277 ITPPSAAAVP
+277 INTTPGTVAP
-287 GQPTPSL
+287 GMPAPAL

-316 EQPMRA
+316 EQPMRK
-322 RPADVRV
+322 RPADARV
-329 GYFSTVVVD
+329 GYFSTTLVD
-338 FTDDLTRTPRR
+338 FTDDLSRTPRR
-349 QFISRWRLAKQDPTA
+349 QFISRWRLQKQDPA
-364 TRSKPIQSIV
+364 AVRSKPVQPIV
-374 FWLDANIPEVYRDTV
+374 FWLDANIPEPYRATIRD
-389 REGVLAWNRAF
+389 GVLTWNQAF
-400 EAIGY
+400 DAIGY

-479 DDGADALARPG
+479 DDGDEASASPASAKHHPG
-490 EPAHGVEGGACE
+490 DACE

-526 DSPEVQAFVLA
+526 DSPEVQAFVHA

-564 PAQLQDKAL
+564 PAQLLDKAL
-573 TTREGNSASV
+573 TMHEGNSASV
-583 MDYAAINLPPPG
+583 MDYAAVNLAPPG
-595 QRGGAPFQTTLG
+595 QSGGAPFQTTLG

-617 YSDLPDSPAEAERQ
+617 YGDLPESNAEAERQ
-631 LRDIARRSSDPRWAE
+631 LRDIARRSADPQWAR

-661 PQALTFDLGDDPI
+661 PQALTFDLGDAPL
-674 AFARNRFALAQDL
+674 AFARTRFALAQDL
-687 IDRTAQRTPTP
+687 IDRTARRQATP

-728 GIVLRR
+728 GVVIRR
-734 QGPDAPSAPVD
+734 QGPDAKTDAID
-745 PLPAV
+745 PLPAT
-750 QQREALAWLQRSWLR
+750 QQREALALLLQSWLR
-765 PQPLRVPPA
+765 PQPLRIPSSW
-774 LMRRMGPDTLDW
+774 MRRLGPDTLDW
-786 SPGDPGSIGKPDLS
+786 GPSDFGSIGKPDVS
-800 LAEQLLQVQRSVLNQ
+800 IAEQQLQVQRSVLNQ
-815 LMSDRLAER
+815 LMADGLADR

-833 DRETRPLLPAEL
+833 DREVRPLMPQEL
-845 LQRLQDHIWSQGSSV
+845 LQRLQESIWSPAPSHEAS
-860 DANAASWQRN
+860 AASWQRN
-870 LQREHTQRLAVSVL
+870 LQREHALRLAASVL
-884 RPASARADVRAAQR
+884 RPVSARADVRAAQR
-898 AAARQLL
+898 TAAQRLL
-905 SLLQR
+905 NLLQQA
-910 EPGRTSEARVH
+910 PGRTAEEQAH
-921 RQACLETLRTALA
+921 RQGCVETLRAALS
-934 APLVQQGL
+934 APLIKQGL

>member
-1 MSVRPA
+1 MSQRRPDTAPLMHPNAQPWWLPSLVAALALSGCATPPQPSVTATPVPAVAAAA
-7 PSHCIVKPD
+7 PS
-16 LPAPHTAWRL
+16 T
-26 LCLLTLL
+26 
-33 AMGACTTTT
+33 
-42 RPADGGMASS
+42 
-52 KPSSMPA
+52 
-59 AQGAPSPGQTAS
+59 
-71 AGNTAQPGPGSG
+71 SG
-83 APSTTANSPTG
+83 APAS
-94 FEALTRGATRSPGL
+94 FESLTRGATRSAGL

-116 KVWVEIPARL
+116 KVWVEIPAKL
-126 LGQPL
+126 IGQPL
-131 FLSPKIASGIGEAGV
+131 FLSPKIASGIGEGGV

-168 VQQQVQLLAV
+168 VQQHVQLLAV
-178 NATYTATAGTPQAR
+178 NATYTAAVGTPQAR

-205 APLASAPDPATGALL
+205 APLASAPDPTTGAVLV
-220 IDASALWLN
+220 DASALWLN
-229 DWLGIGS
+229 DWLGIGPH
-236 QLQRQY
+236 LQRQY

-247 FDARQSQLV
+247 FDPRQSQV
-256 QARQVGETTVFEVQ
+256 IQARQVDGTTVFEVQ
-270 QHFATAS
+270 QHFATAAIS
-277 ITPPSAAAVP
+277 APSAATGP
-287 GQPTPSL
+287 GQPAPSV

-316 EQPMRA
+316 EQPMRT
-322 RPADVRV
+322 RPADARV
-329 GYFSTVVVD
+329 GYFATTVVD
-338 FTDDLTRTPRR
+338 FTDDLSRTPRK
-349 QFISRWRLAKQDPTA
+349 QFITRWRLQKQDPA
-364 TRSKPIQSIV
+364 AARSKPVQPIV
-374 FWLDANIPEVYRDTV
+374 FWLDANIPEAYRATV
-389 REGVLAWNRAF
+389 REGVLAWNQAF
-400 EAIGY
+400 DAIGY

-479 DDGADALARPG
+479 DDGDDASASPASAKHHPG
-490 EPAHGVEGGACE
+490 DACE

-514 LSLIEADRPIDP
+514 LSLAEANRPVAP
-526 DSPEVQAFVLA
+526 DSPEVQAFVQA

-564 PAQLQDKAL
+564 PAQLLDKAL

-583 MDYAAINLPPPG
+583 MDYAAVNLPPPG
-595 QRGGAPFQTTLG
+595 QSGGAPFQTTLG

-617 YSDLPDSPAEAERQ
+617 YGELPESEAEAQRK
-631 LRDIARRSSDPRWAE
+631 LRDIARRSADPQWAR

-661 PQALTFDLGDDPI
+661 PQALTFDLGDDPV

-687 IDRTAQRTPTP
+687 IDRAEQRTATP

-728 GIVLRR
+728 GVVIRR
-734 QGPDAPSAPVD
+734 QGPEAKTDPID
-745 PLPAV
+745 PLPAA
-750 QQREALAWLQRSWLR
+750 QQREALALLQHSWLR
-765 PQPLRVPPA
+765 PQPLRIPSS
-774 LMRRMGPDTLDW
+774 LMRRLGPDTLDW
-786 SPGDPGSIGKPDLS
+786 GPSDLGSIGKPDVS
-800 LAEQLLQVQRSVLNQ
+800 IAEQQLQVQRSVLNQ
-815 LMSDRLAER
+815 LMADGLAER

-833 DRETRPLLPAEL
+833 DRETRPLLPGEL
-845 LQRLQDHIWSQGSSV
+845 LQRLQDSIWSAATETDVSG
-860 DANAASWQRN
+860 ASWQRN
-870 LQREHTQRLAVSVL
+870 LQREHTQRLAAMVL
-884 RPASARADVRAAQR
+884 RPGSARADVRAAQR
-898 AAARQLL
+898 NAAHQLVK
-905 SLLQR
+905 LLQ
-910 EPGRTSEARVH
+910 GQSERRAEERAH
-921 RQACLETLRTALA
+921 RKACLETLRSALA
-934 APLVQQGL
+934 AAIVQQGL

>member
-1 MSVRPA
+1 MSQRRPDNA
-7 PSHCIVKPD
+7 PLMQPNAQPWW
-16 LPAPHTAWRL
+16 LPSLVAALALSACATPPQPSVTA
-26 LCLLTLL
+26 TP
-33 AMGACTTTT
+33 T
-42 RPADGGMASS
+42 PAV
-52 KPSSMPA
+52 A
-59 AQGAPSPGQTAS
+59 AAAPSP
-71 AGNTAQPGPGSG
+71 SG
-83 APSTTANSPTG
+83 APSS
-94 FEALTRGATRSPGL
+94 FESLTRGATRSAGL

-116 KVWVEIPARL
+116 KVWVEIPAKL
-126 LGQPL
+126 IGQPL
-131 FLSPKIASGIGEAGV
+131 FLSPKIASGIGEGGV

-178 NATYTATAGTPQAR
+178 NATYTAAVGTPQAR

-205 APLASAPDPATGALL
+205 APLASAPDPVTGAVLV
-220 IDASALWLN
+220 DASALWLN
-229 DWLGIGS
+229 DWLGIGPH
-236 QLQRQY
+236 LQRQY

-247 FDARQSQLV
+247 FDPRQSQV
-256 QARQVGETTVFEVQ
+256 TQARQVDGTTVFEVQ
-270 QHFATAS
+270 QHFATAAIS
-277 ITPPSAAAVP
+277 APSAATGL
-287 GQPTPSL
+287 GQPAPTV

-316 EQPMRA
+316 EQPMRT
-322 RPADVRV
+322 RPADARV
-329 GYFSTVVVD
+329 GYFATTVVD
-338 FTDDLTRTPRR
+338 FTDDLSRTPRK
-349 QFISRWRLAKQDPTA
+349 QFITRWRLQKQDPTA
-364 TRSKPIQSIV
+364 ARSKPVQPIV
-374 FWLDANIPEVYRDTV
+374 FWLDANIPEAYRATV
-389 REGVLAWNRAF
+389 REGVLAWNQAF
-400 EAIGY
+400 DAIGY

-479 DDGADALARPG
+479 DDGDDASASPASAKHHPG
-490 EPAHGVEGGACE
+490 DACE

-514 LSLIEADRPIDP
+514 LSLAEADRPVDP
-526 DSPEVQAFVLA
+526 DSPEVQAFVQA

-557 RASRWRS
+557 RASRWRN
-564 PAQLQDKAL
+564 PAQLLDKAL

-583 MDYAAINLPPPG
+583 MDYAAVNLPPPG
-595 QRGGAPFQTTLG
+595 QSGGAPFQTTLG

-617 YSDLPDSPAEAERQ
+617 YGDLPESNAEAERK
-631 LRDIARRSSDPRWAE
+631 LRDIARRSADPQWAR

-687 IDRTAQRTPTP
+687 IDRTERRPAAP
-698 LDDVDRPRRALAH
+698 LEDVDRPRRALAH

-728 GIVLRR
+728 GVVLRR
-734 QGPDAPSAPVD
+734 QGPEAKTDPID
-745 PLPAV
+745 PLPAA
-750 QQREALAWLQRSWLR
+750 QQRAALALLQHSWLR
-765 PQPLRVPPA
+765 PQPLRIPSS
-774 LMRRMGPDTLDW
+774 LMRRLGPDTLDW
-786 SPGDPGSIGKPDLS
+786 SPSDFGSIGKPDVS
-800 LAEQLLQVQRSVLNQ
+800 IAEQQLQVQRSVLSQ
-815 LMSDRLAER
+815 LMADGLAER

-833 DRETRPLLPAEL
+833 DREAQPLLPQEV
-845 LQRLQDHIWSQGSSV
+845 LQRLQDSIWSPTS
-860 DANAASWQRN
+860 ALEAKAASWQRN
-870 LQREHTQRLAVSVL
+870 LQREHTQRLAASVL
-884 RPASARADVRAAQR
+884 RPATARADVRAAQR
-898 AAARQLL
+898 TAARQLL

-910 EPGRTSEARVH
+910 EPGRTTEDRAH
-921 RQACLETLRTALA
+921 RQACLETLRAALT

>member
-1 MSVRPA
+1 MSACATPTQTTGGATPLTTATTSAAPA
-7 PSHCIVKPD
+7 AVTQPSAVTASGPG
-16 LPAPHTAWRL
+16 LAP
-26 LCLLTLL
+26 
-33 AMGACTTTT
+33 
-42 RPADGGMASS
+42 
-52 KPSSMPA
+52 PSSAAPA
-59 AQGAPSPGQTAS
+59 S
-71 AGNTAQPGPGSG
+71 
-83 APSTTANSPTG
+83 
-94 FEALTRGATRSPGL
+94 FESLTRGATRSAGL

-116 KVWVEIPARL
+116 KVWAEIPAKL
-126 LGQPL
+126 IGQPL
-131 FLSPKIASGIGEAGV
+131 FLSPKIASGIGEGGV

-158 GRPQWVTFRR
+158 GRPQWVTFKR

-178 NATYTATAGTPQAR
+178 NATYTAAAGTPQAR

-205 APLASAPDPATGALL
+205 APLASAPDPTTGALL
-220 IDASALWLN
+220 VDASALWLN

-256 QARQVGETTVFEVQ
+256 QARQVDGTTVFEVQ
-270 QHFATAS
+270 QHFATAT
-277 ITPPSAAAVP
+277 INAPSANTGIGLPA
-287 GQPTPSL
+287 PSV

-316 EQPMRA
+316 EQVMRP
-322 RPADVRV
+322 RPADARV
-329 GYFSTVVVD
+329 GYFSTTQVD
-338 FTDDLTRTPRR
+338 FTDDLSRTPRR
-349 QFISRWRLAKQDPTA
+349 QFISRWRLQKQDPA
-364 TRSKPIQSIV
+364 APRSKPVQPIV
-374 FWLDANIPEVYRDTV
+374 FWLDANIPEAYRGTV
-389 REGVLAWNRAF
+389 RDGVLAWNQAF
-400 EAIGY
+400 DAIGY

-450 RSGEILDADI
+450 RSGEILDTDI

-479 DDGADALARPG
+479 D
-490 EPAHGVEGGACE
+490 EGGDTSAALRQHHEGDTCE

-514 LSLIEADRPIDP
+514 LSLVEADRPVDP

-557 RASRWRS
+557 RASRWHS
-564 PAQLQDKAL
+564 PAQLLDKAL

-583 MDYAAINLPPPG
+583 MDYAAVNLPPPG
-595 QRGGAPFQTTLG
+595 QAGGAPFQTTLG

-617 YSDLPDSPAEAERQ
+617 YGDLPDSPTEAERT
-631 LRDIARRSSDPRWAE
+631 LRDIARRSEDPKWAQ

-661 PQALTFDLGDDPI
+661 PHALTFDLGNDPI
-674 AFARNRFALAQDL
+674 AFARNRFALAQHL
-687 IDRTAQRTPTP
+687 IDRTSRRTPSP
-698 LDDVDRPRRALAH
+698 LDDVDQQRRAVAH

-722 LIRQVG
+722 LLRQVG
-728 GIVLRR
+728 GVVIRR
-734 QGPDAPSAPVD
+734 QGAEARTDPID

-750 QQREALAWLQRSWLR
+750 QQREALTLLEQSWLR
-765 PQPLRVPPA
+765 PQPLRIPSP
-774 LMRRMGPDTLDW
+774 LMRRLGPDTLDW
-786 SPGDPGSIGKPDLS
+786 GPSDFGSISKPDVS
-800 LAEQLLQVQRSVLNQ
+800 VAEQQLQIQRSVLNQ
-815 LMSDRLAER
+815 LMADALAER

-833 DRETRPLLPAEL
+833 DREPRPLLPQEL
-845 LQRLQDHIWSQGSSV
+845 LQRLQDSVWSQASV
-860 DANAASWQRN
+860 TDASVASWQRN
-870 LQREHTQRLAVSVL
+870 LQREHTQRLATAVL
-884 RPASARADVRAAQR
+884 RPSSVRADVRAAQR
-898 AAARQLL
+898 SAARQL
-905 SLLQR
+905 SGLLQR
-910 EPGRTSEARVH
+910 ETGRTPEERAH

-934 APLVQQGL
+934 APLLQQGL

>member
-1 MSVRPA
+1 VSL
-7 PSHCIVKPD
+7 IG
-16 LPAPHTAWRL
+16 
-26 LCLLTLL
+26 LL
-33 AMGACTTTT
+33 ALSACATSP
-42 RPADGGMASS
+42 RPT
-52 KPSSMPA
+52 A
-59 AQGAPSPGQTAS
+59 AP
-71 AGNTAQPGPGSG
+71 
-83 APSTTANSPTG
+83 PSTTQAAATPPAATSTPAPVNAPATSATPAS
-94 FEALTRGATRSPGL
+94 FEALTRGATRTAGL

-116 KVWVEIPARL
+116 KTWVEIPANL
-126 LGQPL
+126 VGKPL
-131 FLSPKIASGIGEAGV
+131 FLSPKIASGIGEGGV

-178 NATYTATAGTPQAR
+178 NASYTAAAGTPQAR
-192 AVEAAYSPSLIVA
+192 AVEAAFSPSLIVA
-205 APLASAPDPATGALL
+205 APLASAADPATGAVLV
-220 IDASALWLN
+220 DASALWLN
-229 DWLGIGS
+229 DWLGIGPH
-236 QLQRQY
+236 LQRQY

-256 QARQVGETTVFEVQ
+256 QARQVDGTTVFEVQ

-277 ITPPSAAAVP
+277 VNAAPSATAP
-287 GQPTPSL
+287 GMPAPSL

-316 EQPMRA
+316 EQPMRP
-322 RPADVRV
+322 RPADARV
-329 GYFSTVVVD
+329 GYFATSVVD
-338 FTDDLTRTPRR
+338 FTDDLARSPRR
-349 QFISRWRLAKQDPTA
+349 QFISRWRLQKQDPA
-364 TRSKPIQSIV
+364 APRSKPVQPIV
-374 FWLDANIPEVYRDTV
+374 FWLDANIPEAYRATIRD
-389 REGVLAWNRAF
+389 GVLAWNQAF
-400 EAIGY
+400 DAIGY
-405 QDAIEVRQATPEQSA
+405 EGAIEARQATPEQSA

-460 AIESLT
+460 ALESLT

-471 QLRSQFMT
+471 QLRSQFMA
-479 DDGADALARPG
+479 DDGDDTSAS
-490 EPAHGVEGGACE
+490 PASAKHHVDDACE

-514 LSLIEADRPIDP
+514 LSLAEADRPIDP

-564 PAQLQDKAL
+564 PAQLLDPAL

-583 MDYAAINLPPPG
+583 MDYAAVNLPPPG

-617 YSDLPDSPAEAERQ
+617 YGDLPESSTEAERK
-631 LRDIARRSSDPRWAE
+631 LRDIARRSAE
-646 ALAYGSDEDEALGID
+646 PQWTHALAYGSDEDEALGID
-661 PQALTFDLGDDPI
+661 PHALTFDLGNDPI

-687 IDRTAQRTPTP
+687 IDRTSQRTPTP
-698 LDDVDRPRRALAH
+698 LDDVDQPRRAVAH

-728 GIVLRR
+728 GVVIRR
-734 QGPDAPSAPVD
+734 QGPEARTDAIA
-745 PLPAV
+745 PLPAT
-750 QQREALAWLQRSWLR
+750 QQRQALAVLQQSWLR
-765 PQPLRVPPA
+765 PQPLRIPSP
-774 LMRRMGPDTLDW
+774 LMRRLGPDTLDW
-786 SPGDPGSIGKPDLS
+786 GPGNLGSLGKPDVS
-800 LAEQLLQVQRSVLNQ
+800 IAEQQLQIQRSVLNQ
-815 LMSDRLAER
+815 LMADGLAER

-833 DRETRPLLPAEL
+833 DREAQPLLPQEV
-845 LQRLQDHIWSQGSSV
+845 LQRLQDSIWSPVSAL

-870 LQREHTQRLAVSVL
+870 LQREHTQRLAAAVL

-898 AAARQLL
+898 SAARQLL

-910 EPGRTSEARVH
+910 ETGRTVEDRAH
-921 RQACLETLRTALA
+921 RQGCLETLRTALA

>member
-1 MSVRPA
+1 MSHRSPDIAPLNPRRAQPWRLPSLIALLALSACATSPQPSGTATPA
-7 PSHCIVKPD
+7 P
-16 LPAPHTAWRL
+16 T
-26 LCLLTLL
+26 
-33 AMGACTTTT
+33 
-42 RPADGGMASS
+42 
-52 KPSSMPA
+52 PA
-59 AQGAPSPGQTAS
+59 AAAATPPSP
-71 AGNTAQPGPGSG
+71 SG
-83 APSTTANSPTG
+83 APAS
-94 FEALTRGATRSPGL
+94 FESLTRGATRSPGL

-116 KVWVEIPARL
+116 KVWVEIPAKL
-126 LGQPL
+126 IGQPL
-131 FLSPKIASGIGEAGV
+131 FLSPKIASGIGEGGL

-178 NATYTATAGTPQAR
+178 NASYTAAAGTPQAR
-192 AVEAAYSPSLIVA
+192 AVEAAFSPSLIVA
-205 APLASAPDPATGALL
+205 APLASAADPATGALL
-220 IDASALWLN
+220 VDASALWLN
-229 DWLGIGS
+229 DWLGIGAH
-236 QLQRQY
+236 LQRQY

-247 FDARQSQLV
+247 FDARQSQVV
-256 QARQVGETTVFEVQ
+256 QARQVDGTTVFEVQ

-277 ITPPSAAAVP
+277 INTAP
-287 GQPTPSL
+287 GSVAPGMPAPAL

-316 EQPMRA
+316 EQPMRK
-322 RPADVRV
+322 RPADARV
-329 GYFSTVVVD
+329 GYFSTTVVD
-338 FTDDLTRTPRR
+338 FTDDLSRTPRK
-349 QFISRWRLAKQDPTA
+349 QYISRWRLQKQDPA
-364 TRSKPIQSIV
+364 AARSKPIQPIV
-374 FWLDANIPEVYRDTV
+374 FWLDASIPEAYRATIRD
-389 REGVLAWNRAF
+389 GVLAWNLAF
-400 EAIGY
+400 DAIGY
-405 QDAIEVRQATPEQSA
+405 QDAIEVHQATPEQSA

-471 QLRSQFMT
+471 QLRSQFMRDEG
-479 DDGADALARPG
+479 DDASAS
-490 EPAHGVEGGACE
+490 PASAKHHAGDACE

-514 LSLIEADRPIDP
+514 LSLTEADRPTDP
-526 DSPEVQAFVLA
+526 DSPEVQAFVQA

-564 PAQLQDKAL
+564 PAQLLDKAL

-583 MDYAAINLPPPG
+583 MDYAAVNLPPPG
-595 QRGGAPFQTTLG
+595 QSGGAPFQTTLG

-617 YSDLPDSPAEAERQ
+617 YGELPESNTEAERK
-631 LRDIARRSSDPRWAE
+631 LRDIARRSADPQWAR

-687 IDRTAQRTPTP
+687 IDRTERRMATP
-698 LDDVDRPRRALAH
+698 LEDVDRPRRALAH

-728 GIVLRR
+728 GVVIRR
-734 QGPDAPSAPVD
+734 QGPEAKADPID
-745 PLPAV
+745 PLPAT
-750 QQREALAWLQRSWLR
+750 QQREALALLQQSWLR
-765 PQPLRVPPA
+765 PQPLRVPSS
-774 LMRRMGPDTLDW
+774 LMRRLGPDTLDW
-786 SPGDPGSIGKPDLS
+786 SPSDFGSIGKPDVS
-800 LAEQLLQVQRSVLNQ
+800 IAEQQLQVQRSVLNQ
-815 LMSDRLAER
+815 LMADGLAER
-824 LLDNRDRTQ
+824 LLDNRDRTL
-833 DRETRPLLPAEL
+833 DLEVRPLLPQEL
-845 LQRLQDHIWSQGSSV
+845 LQRLQDSIWLPASPADV
-860 DANAASWQRN
+860 NAASWARN
-870 LQREHTQRLAVSVL
+870 LQREHVQRLASAVL

-898 AAARQLL
+898 TAAQHLL
-905 SLLQR
+905 KLLQQA
-910 EPGRTSEARVH
+910 PGRTAEERAH
-921 RQACLETLRTALA
+921 RQGCMDTLRAALS

>member
-1 MSVRPA
+1 MATAAATPVPA
-7 PSHCIVKPD
+7 APPQS
-16 LPAPHTAWRL
+16 PAFTGSSA
-26 LCLLTLL
+26 
-33 AMGACTTTT
+33 
-42 RPADGGMASS
+42 GMAPTSS
-52 KPSSMPA
+52 AAPA
-59 AQGAPSPGQTAS
+59 S
-71 AGNTAQPGPGSG
+71 
-83 APSTTANSPTG
+83 
-94 FEALTRGATRSPGL
+94 FESLTRGATRSAGL

-116 KVWVEIPARL
+116 KVWIEIPAKL
-126 LGQPL
+126 IGQPL
-131 FLSPKIASGIGEAGV
+131 FLSPKIASGIGEGGV

-178 NATYTATAGTPQAR
+178 NATYTAAAGTPQAR

-205 APLASAPDPATGALL
+205 APLVSAPDAATGALL
-220 IDASALWLN
+220 VDASALWLN
-229 DWLGIGS
+229 DWLGVGA

-256 QARQVGETTVFEVQ
+256 QARQVDGTTVFEVQ
-270 QHFATAS
+270 QHFATAT
-277 ITPPSAAAVP
+277 INAPSATTGL
-287 GQPTPSL
+287 GQPAPSV

-316 EQPMRA
+316 EQAMRA
-322 RPADVRV
+322 RPADARV
-329 GYFSTVVVD
+329 GYFSSTVVD
-338 FTDDLTRTPRR
+338 FTDDLARTPRR
-349 QFISRWRLAKQDPTA
+349 QFINRWRLQKQDPTA
-364 TRSKPIQSIV
+364 PLSKPVQPIV
-374 FWLDANIPEVYRDTV
+374 FWLDANIPEAYRATV
-389 REGVLAWNRAF
+389 RDGVLTWNQAF
-400 EAIGY
+400 AAIGY
-405 QDAIEVRQATPEQSA
+405 QEAVEVRQATPEQSA

-479 DDGADALARPG
+479 D
-490 EPAHGVEGGACE
+490 EGGDASASPTNSRHHEGDACE

-514 LSLIEADRPIDP
+514 LSLIEANRPIDP

-557 RASRWRS
+557 RASRWHS
-564 PAQLQDKAL
+564 PEQLLDKAL

-583 MDYAAINLPPPG
+583 MDYAAVNLPPPG
-595 QRGGAPFQTTLG
+595 QTGGAPFQTTLG

-617 YSDLPDSPAEAERQ
+617 YSDLPESPAEAERK
-631 LRDIARRSSDPRWAE
+631 LRDIARRSADPKWAQ

-661 PQALTFDLGDDPI
+661 PQALTFDLGNDPI
-674 AFARNRFALAQDL
+674 AFARTRFALAQDL
-687 IDRTAQRTPTP
+687 IDRTSRRTPTP
-698 LDDVDRPRRALAH
+698 LDDVDQPRRAVAH

-722 LIRQVG
+722 LLRQVG
-728 GIVLRR
+728 GVVIRR
-734 QGPDAPSAPVD
+734 QGAEARTDPID
-745 PLPAV
+745 PLPAA
-750 QQREALAWLQRSWLR
+750 QQRKALALLEQSWLR
-765 PQPLRVPPA
+765 PQPLRIPPP
-774 LMRRMGPDTLDW
+774 LMRRLGPDTLDW
-786 SPGDPGSIGKPDLS
+786 GPSDFGSIGKPDVS
-800 LAEQLLQVQRSVLNQ
+800 IAEQQLLVQRSVLNQ
-815 LMSDRLAER
+815 LMADGLAER

-833 DRETRPLLPAEL
+833 DREPRPLLPAEL
-845 LQRLQDHIWSQGSSV
+845 LQRLQDSIWSPDSV
-860 DANAASWQRN
+860 PDANAASWQRN
-870 LQREHTQRLAVSVL
+870 LQREHMQRLAASVL
-884 RPASARADVRAAQR
+884 RPASARADVRTAQR
-898 AAARQLL
+898 TAARQLL

-910 EPGRTSEARVH
+910 EMGRTSADRAH
-921 RQACLETLRTALA
+921 RQACLETLRTALE
-934 APLVQQGL
+934 APLVRQGL

>member
-1 MSVRPA
+1 MSHRSPDNA
-7 PSHCIVKPD
+7 PLMQPNAQSGW
-16 LPAPHTAWRL
+16 LPSLIA
-26 LCLLTLL
+26 LLTLS
-33 AMGACTTTT
+33 ACATPPQQSVTPLPT
-42 RPADGGMASS
+42 PAVVAAP
-52 KPSSMPA
+52 KPSP
-59 AQGAPSPGQTAS
+59 
-71 AGNTAQPGPGSG
+71 SG
-83 APSTTANSPTG
+83 APAS
-94 FEALTRGATRSPGL
+94 FEALTRGATRSAGL

-116 KVWVEIPARL
+116 KVWVEIPAKL
-126 LGQPL
+126 IGQPL
-131 FLSPKIASGIGEAGV
+131 FLSPKIASGIGEGGV

-152 SRWAQV
+152 SRWARV

-178 NATYTATAGTPQAR
+178 NATYTAAVGTPQAR

-205 APLASAPDPATGALL
+205 APLASAPDPATGAVLV
-220 IDASALWLN
+220 DASALWLN
-229 DWLGIGS
+229 DWLGIGPH
-236 QLQRQY
+236 LQRQY

-247 FDARQSQLV
+247 FDPRQSQV
-256 QARQVGETTVFEVQ
+256 IQARQVDGTTVFEVQ
-270 QHFATAS
+270 QHFATAAIS
-277 ITPPSAAAVP
+277 APSAATGL
-287 GQPTPSL
+287 GQPAPSL

-316 EQPMRA
+316 EQPMRT
-322 RPADVRV
+322 RPADARV
-329 GYFSTVVVD
+329 GYFSTTVVD
-338 FTDDLTRTPRR
+338 FTNDLSRTPRK
-349 QFISRWRLAKQDPTA
+349 QFISRWRLQKQDPA
-364 TRSKPIQSIV
+364 AARSKPVQPIV
-374 FWLDANIPEVYRDTV
+374 FWLDASIPEAYRATV
-389 REGVLAWNRAF
+389 REGVLAWNQAF

-405 QDAIEVRQATPEQSA
+405 EGAIEARQATPEQSA

-479 DDGADALARPG
+479 DDGDDASASPASVIHHAG
-490 EPAHGVEGGACE
+490 EACE

-514 LSLIEADRPIDP
+514 LSLAEADRPVDP
-526 DSPEVQAFVLA
+526 DSPEVQAFVQA

-564 PAQLQDKAL
+564 PAQLLNKAL

-583 MDYAAINLPPPG
+583 MDYAAVNLPPPG
-595 QRGGAPFQTTLG
+595 QSGGAPFQTTLG

-617 YSDLPDSPAEAERQ
+617 YGALPESNAQAERQ
-631 LRDIARRSSDPRWAE
+631 LRDIARRSADPRWAR

-687 IDRTAQRTPTP
+687 IDRTERRTSTP

-728 GIVLRR
+728 GVVIRR
-734 QGPDAPSAPVD
+734 QGPEAKTDAID
-745 PLPAV
+745 PLPAT
-750 QQREALAWLQRSWLR
+750 QQRQALAVLQQSWLR
-765 PQPLRVPPA
+765 PQPLRIPA
-774 LMRRMGPDTLDW
+774 SLMRRLGPNTLDW
-786 SPGDPGSIGKPDLS
+786 SPGNLGSIGKPDVS
-800 LAEQLLQVQRSVLNQ
+800 IAEQQLQVQRSVLNQ
-815 LMSDRLAER
+815 LMADGLAER

-833 DRETRPLLPAEL
+833 DREAHPLLPQEV
-845 LQRLQDHIWSQGSSV
+845 LQRLQDSIWSPTSAL
-860 DANAASWQRN
+860 DAKAASWQRN
-870 LQREHTQRLAVSVL
+870 LQREHTQRLAASVL

-910 EPGRTSEARVH
+910 EPGRTADDHAH
-921 RQACLETLRTALA
+921 RQACLVTLRAALA
-934 APLVQQGL
+934 APLLQQGL

>member
-1 MSVRPA
+1 MPPQRRQPMWTWLTLSALLSACGTLPPASIPASGSAGTSGPQALAAPVAATSPA
-7 PSHCIVKPD
+7 PASRQATV
-16 LPAPHTAWRL
+16 PAT
-26 LCLLTLL
+26 
-33 AMGACTTTT
+33 
-42 RPADGGMASS
+42 
-52 KPSSMPA
+52 PA
-59 AQGAPSPGQTAS
+59 APAS
-71 AGNTAQPGPGSG
+71 TPAAFPGSNASPQPAAAPPFAQVLAG
-83 APSTTANSPTG
+83 A
-94 FEALTRGATRSPGL
+94 ERSAGL

-116 KVWVEIPARL
+116 KVWVEIPAKL

-131 FLSPKIASGIGEAGV
+131 FLSPKIASGIGEGGV

-152 SRWAQV
+152 SRWALV

-178 NATYTATAGTPQAR
+178 NATYTAAAGTPQAR
-192 AVEAAYSPSLIVA
+192 AVETAYSPSLIVA
-205 APLASAPDPATGALL
+205 VPMASAPDPATGALL
-220 IDASALWLN
+220 VDASTLWLH

-242 RQGHA
+242 RQGHVL
-247 FDARQSQLV
+247 DVRQSQLV
-256 QARQVGETTVFEVQ
+256 QARQVGATTVFEVQ
-270 QHFATAS
+270 QHFATAT
-277 ITPPSAAAVP
+277 ITPPSAAIAP
-287 GQPTPSL
+287 GLPAPSV

-322 RPADVRV
+322 RPADARV
-329 GYFSTVVVD
+329 GYFSTTLVD
-338 FTDDLTRTPRR
+338 FTDDLSRTPRR
-349 QFISRWRLAKQDPTA
+349 QFISRWRLQKQDPTA
-364 TRSKPIQSIV
+364 PRSKPVAPIV
-374 FWLDANIPEVYRDTV
+374 FWLDANIPEAYRATIRD
-389 REGVLAWNRAF
+389 GVLAWNPAF

-450 RSGEILDADI
+450 RSGEILDAHI

-479 DDGADALARPG
+479 DG
-490 EPAHGVEGGACE
+490 ESDSPASASLDHSHAGETCE

-514 LSLIEADRPIDP
+514 LSLLEADHPVEP

-564 PAQLQDKAL
+564 PTQLLDKAL

-583 MDYAAINLPPPG
+583 MDYAAVNLPPPG
-595 QRGGAPFQTTLG
+595 QAGGAPFQTTLG
-607 PYDFW
+607 PYDLW

-617 YSDLPDSPAEAERQ
+617 YGDLPESPAEAERR
-631 LRDIARRSSDPRWAE
+631 LRDIARRSADPKWAD

-661 PQALTFDLGDDPI
+661 PQALTFDLGNDPV

-687 IDRTAQRTPTP
+687 IDRISRRTPTP
-698 LDDVDRPRRALAH
+698 LDDVDQPRRALAH

-728 GIVLRR
+728 GVVIRR
-734 QGPDAPSAPVD
+734 QGPEAKSDPID
-745 PLPAV
+745 PLPAA
-750 QQREALAWLQRSWLR
+750 QQREALALLQQSWLR
-765 PQPLRVPPA
+765 PQPLRIPPA
-774 LMRRMGPDTLDW
+774 LMRRVGPDTLDW
-786 SPGDPGSIGKPDLS
+786 GPSDFSSISKPDVS
-800 LAEQLLQVQRSVLNQ
+800 IAEQQLQIQRSVLNQ
-815 LMSDRLAER
+815 LMADGLAER

-833 DRETRPLLPAEL
+833 DRDARPLLPAEL
-845 LQRLQDHIWSQGSSV
+845 LARLQDSIWSNASAT
-860 DANAASWQRN
+860 DAEAATAGWHRN
-870 LQREHTQRLAVSVL
+870 LQREHTQRLAAMVL
-884 RPASARADVRAAQR
+884 RPVSARADVRAAQR
-898 AAARQLL
+898 TAARQLL
-905 SLLQR
+905 GLLQR
-910 EPGRTSEARVH
+910 EPGRNSDERAH
-921 RQACLETLRTALA
+921 RQACLETLRNALA

>member
-1 MSVRPA
+1 MSQRRPDTAPLMHPNAQPWWLPSLVAALALSGCATPPQPSVTATPVPAVAAAA
-7 PSHCIVKPD
+7 PS
-16 LPAPHTAWRL
+16 T
-26 LCLLTLL
+26 
-33 AMGACTTTT
+33 
-42 RPADGGMASS
+42 
-52 KPSSMPA
+52 
-59 AQGAPSPGQTAS
+59 
-71 AGNTAQPGPGSG
+71 SG
-83 APSTTANSPTG
+83 APAS
-94 FEALTRGATRSPGL
+94 FESLTRGATRSAGL

-116 KVWVEIPARL
+116 KVWVEIPAKL
-126 LGQPL
+126 IGQPL
-131 FLSPKIASGIGEAGV
+131 FLSPKIASGIGEGGV

-168 VQQQVQLLAV
+168 VQQHVQLLAV
-178 NATYTATAGTPQAR
+178 NATYTAAVGTPQAR

-205 APLASAPDPATGALL
+205 APLASAPDPTTGAVLV
-220 IDASALWLN
+220 DASALWLN
-229 DWLGIGS
+229 DWLGIGPH
-236 QLQRQY
+236 LQRQY

-247 FDARQSQLV
+247 FDPRQSQV
-256 QARQVGETTVFEVQ
+256 IQARQVDGTTVFEVQ
-270 QHFATAS
+270 QHFATAAIS
-277 ITPPSAAAVP
+277 APSAATGP
-287 GQPTPSL
+287 GQPAPSV

-316 EQPMRA
+316 EQPMRT
-322 RPADVRV
+322 RPADARV
-329 GYFSTVVVD
+329 GYFATTVVD
-338 FTDDLTRTPRR
+338 FTDDLSRTPRK
-349 QFISRWRLAKQDPTA
+349 QFITRWRLQKQDPA
-364 TRSKPIQSIV
+364 AARSKPVQPIV
-374 FWLDANIPEVYRDTV
+374 FWLDANIPEAYRATV
-389 REGVLAWNRAF
+389 REGVLAWNQAF
-400 EAIGY
+400 DAIGY

-479 DDGADALARPG
+479 DDGDDASASPASAKHHPG
-490 EPAHGVEGGACE
+490 DVCE

-514 LSLIEADRPIDP
+514 LSLAEANRPVAP
-526 DSPEVQAFVLA
+526 DSPEVQAFVQA

-564 PAQLQDKAL
+564 PAQLLDKAL

-583 MDYAAINLPPPG
+583 MDYAAVNLPPPG
-595 QRGGAPFQTTLG
+595 QSGGAPFQTTLG

-617 YSDLPDSPAEAERQ
+617 YGELPESNTEAERK
-631 LRDIARRSSDPRWAE
+631 LRDIARRSADPQWAR

-687 IDRTAQRTPTP
+687 IDRTERRAATP
-698 LDDVDRPRRALAH
+698 LEDVDRPRRALAH

-728 GIVLRR
+728 GVVIRR
-734 QGPDAPSAPVD
+734 QGPEAKTDPID
-745 PLPAV
+745 PLPAA
-750 QQREALAWLQRSWLR
+750 QQRQALALLLQSWLR
-765 PQPLRVPPA
+765 PQPLRVPSTM
-774 LMRRMGPDTLDW
+774 MRRLGPDTLDW
-786 SPGDPGSIGKPDLS
+786 SPSDFGSIGKPDVS
-800 LAEQLLQVQRSVLNQ
+800 IAEQQLQVQRSVLNQ
-815 LMSDRLAER
+815 LMADGLADR

-833 DRETRPLLPAEL
+833 DREAQPLLPQEV
-845 LQRLQDHIWSQGSSV
+845 LQRLQDSIWSPTSAL
-860 DANAASWQRN
+860 DAKAASWQRN
-870 LQREHTQRLAVSVL
+870 LQREHTQRLAASVL

-898 AAARQLL
+898 TAARQLL

-910 EPGRTSEARVH
+910 EPGRTAEDLAH
-921 RQACLETLRTALA
+921 RQACLGTLRAALA
-934 APLVQQGL
+934 APLLQQGL